1 MNYMEIAKTSE
12 HSNALT
18 NCNLHLMN
26 LDIQIES
33 VFIFDKQEES
43 II

>member
-1 MNYMEIAKTSE
+1 MKIAKISE

-18 NCNLHLMN
+18 NCKLHLMN
-26 LDIQIES
+26 LDIQIMP
-33 VFIFDKQEES
+33 VFIFDNQEEN